1 MNPDQQ
7 TLVKLRVNDAE
18 IRITS
23 VSSSNPLLKLPVFM
37 WQVYDYSK
45 EDFGSFTELIRTDRS
60 ILGTRSSLSKTVADL
75 LQDYDGSLS
84 SALAIF
90 EVFDPY
96 KKRLEIKV
104 KMKKDSRGEH
114 SIARAG
120 VERLDARRLKYSDDI
135 N

>member
-120 VERLDARRLKYSDDI
+120 FERLDARRLKYSDDI